1 MRESDI
7 LRAIKNTL
15 GQRRDMRIW
24 RANAGGAYDRHG
36 RYVQFGEPGQADLS
50 GILMGG
56 RRLEIEV
63 KTPQG
68 NQSEE
73 QRFFGETILRFGGLY
88 VVARSVEE
96 TVAAVEAAIQ
106 RQS

>member
-15 GQRRDMRIW
+15 GQRRDMRLW

-50 GILMGG
+50 GILAGG

-63 KTPQG
+63 KTPG
-68 NQSEE
+68 GSQSDE
-73 QRFFGETILRFGGLY
+73 QRFFGEMILRFGGIY
-88 VVARSVEE
+88 VVARSVEDA
-96 TVAAVEAAIQ
+96 VAAVEAALKG
-106 RQS
+106 